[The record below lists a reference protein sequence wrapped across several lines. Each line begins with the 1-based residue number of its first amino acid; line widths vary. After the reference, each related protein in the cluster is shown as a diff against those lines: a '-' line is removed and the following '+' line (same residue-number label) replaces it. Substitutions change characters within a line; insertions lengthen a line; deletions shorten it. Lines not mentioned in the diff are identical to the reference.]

1 MAEINKVRRCYNC
14 GVILQSEHPS
24 KEGYVKKETL
34 ENATQNFLF
43 CDKCFELER
52 FKKRRNEPLLDPDF
66 LTLLEDAK
74 KKSALIVYVVNLF
87 SFEAAFSHQ
96 INEILEG
103 MNILVI
109 GNKFDL
115 LPTNTSQSLI
125 KEYVAHRFRAAGLT
139 IQADNVMLAN
149 AFDDETSREIMTRI
163 YEMKDGKDVYL
174 VGSQLSGKSTL
185 LSSFLRV
192 FNNLSKGNIIT
203 EPYKNTNLSVM
214 RIPLSAKTN
223 LYNTPGISLDNSILY
238 NLDKATMRK
247 IYLLKP
253 AKAREVTLSPKQ
265 CFFVGGMAI
274 IELVSGKKTTFS
286 CYFHEHIKFKRH
298 HIKDAKPIDEK
309 FVRLINKKSL
319 EPTLSY
325 IKSVKDL
332 DVYDVVVT
340 ESNQRDIG
348 ILGLGWVSFEANKQ
362 SIRIYVP
369 KNVSMYHSRSKILLK
384 KKD

>member
-1 MAEINKVRRCYNC
+1 MAEISKVRRCYNC
-14 GVILQSEHPS
+14 GAILQCEHPS
-24 KEGYVKKETL
+24 KEGYVKKEVL

-52 FKKRRNEPLLDPDF
+52 FKERSNEPLLDPDF
-66 LTLLEDAK
+66 LTLLNDAK
-74 KKSALIVYVVNLF
+74 KKGSLIVYVVNLF
-87 SFEAAFSHQ
+87 SFEAAFNHQ

-103 MNILVI
+103 MNILVV

-115 LPTNTSQSLI
+115 LPAKTSKELT

-139 IQADNVMLAN
+139 IHSENVIVAN
-149 AFDDETSREIMTRI
+149 AFDDETAREIMTRI
-163 YEMKDGKDVYL
+163 YELKNGKDVYL

-192 FNNLSKGNIIT
+192 FNNLSKGNIVT
-203 EPYKNTNLSVM
+203 EPYKNTDLSVM
-214 RIPLSAKTN
+214 KIPLSTKSN

-238 NLDKATMRK
+238 NLDKATMREIWITK
-247 IYLLKP
+247 SVKP
-253 AKAREVTLSPKQ
+253 REVTLSRKQ
-265 CFFVGGMAI
+265 CMLIGGMAI

-286 CYFHEHIKFKRH
+286 CYFHEHIKFKKH
-298 HIKDAKPIDEK
+298 HNKESLPIDER
-309 FVRLINKKSL
+309 FVKMISKKSL
-319 EPTLSY
+319 KPALSY

-362 SIRIYVP
+362 TIRVYVP
-369 KNVSMYHSRSKILLK
+369 KNVSMYHSRSKILIK
-384 KKD
+384 KKK